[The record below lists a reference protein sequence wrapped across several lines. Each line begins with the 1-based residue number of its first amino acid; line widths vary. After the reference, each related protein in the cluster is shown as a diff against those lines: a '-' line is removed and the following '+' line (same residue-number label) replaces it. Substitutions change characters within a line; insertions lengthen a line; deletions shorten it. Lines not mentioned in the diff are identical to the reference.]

1 MFSELHLL
9 HKGHFVPGLP
19 AQRVPWKL
27 LVLSWSKWKG
37 MRVTAHSKVSR
48 MTPAPL
54 TKWAFWLTSTSGQY
68 CHFMRWAVG
77 RQMPPNHINWNLLSQ
92 DSSISISLWMLV
104 CATWYLAGVGISSL
118 IAYILNLLSLS
129 IFVLQSNYGWKSVC
143 NMRSSIFSL
152 FHFRQILP
160 RKKKKFKK
168 ETELRNPDLL
178 LYFDPLI
185 VQMFTC

>member
-1 MFSELHLL
+1 
-9 HKGHFVPGLP
+9 
-19 AQRVPWKL
+19 
-27 LVLSWSKWKG
+27 
-37 MRVTAHSKVSR
+37 
-48 MTPAPL
+48 
-54 TKWAFWLTSTSGQY
+54 
-68 CHFMRWAVG
+68 MRWAVG

-160 RKKKKFKK
+160 RKKKIQKGDRIEKSRFAPIFWSSDCPNVY
-168 ETELRNPDLL
+168 LLVIHNL
-178 LYFDPLI
+178 LYIKINIQKTWLQI
-185 VQMFTC
+185 ATAYIYLWEEWHMHRNISISHKNRWG